1 MRKLTSIILFL
12 LSFGPAIA
20 QDDVATKNVLSNV
33 LVEYI
38 QPRYADLFTKSQT
51 LRSAA
56 TELCQSA
63 SKQNLELAQS
73 EFIGFANSWARI
85 EWFRVGPIMSKNRVE
100 RILFYPDRKSTG
112 LKQVQRALLNQDQT
126 VTNFNRLAQKS
137 VAVQGLGALEFIL
150 FGTGFEDLQ
159 SATGSHRCRFANA
172 VAQNLEHIS
181 KTLSDGWANG
191 SMAAQFWINPNDENP
206 LFRDDNEALNVLI
219 GTLVHG
225 LEALKDVRI
234 GAFLKEEAKL
244 DRPKSALMW
253 RSENTIGMI
262 ENGLEGLNEL
272 FDKSGIETLLGAEN
286 RNISDAI
293 RFEFNQ
299 AINTAR
305 ILNKSVFDILAD
317 NEERQKVSYLKLA
330 IGFTMSRIDE
340 NLSRQLGLSAGF
352 SFGDGD

>member
-1 MRKLTSIILFL
+1 MQKLASIFLFL

-38 QPRYADLFTKSQT
+38 QPRYADLYKQSQT
-51 LRSAA
+51 LRSAT
-56 TELCQSA
+56 TELCQTP
-63 SKQNLELAQS
+63 SKQALELAQS

-112 LKQVQRALLNQDQT
+112 LKQVQRALLKQDQS

-150 FGTGFEDLQ
+150 FGTGFEDLK
-159 SATGSHRCRFANA
+159 SANGSHRCHFANA
-172 VAQNLEHIS
+172 VAHNLEHIS
-181 KTLSDGWANG
+181 KTLNDGWIDG
-191 SMAAQFWINPNDENP
+191 SMAAQFWVNPNEENP
-206 LFRDDNEALNVLI
+206 LFRDHNEALNVLI

-234 GAFLKEEAKL
+234 GAFLKEEAKF

-262 ENGLEGLNEL
+262 ENGLEGLDEL
-272 FDKSGIETLLGAEN
+272 FDKSGIEALLGAEH

-305 ILNKSVFDILAD
+305 ILDKSVFDILAESQD
-317 NEERQKVSYLKLA
+317 RQKISYLKLA

-340 NLSRQLGLSAGF
+340 DLSQQLGLSAGF